1 MFNVFNQFVFNMNSL
16 FTRYLVPTFFFTLV
30 ALASFSAWAIGS
42 RFFSSEGQMYAA
54 CAIIFLGLGGLA
66 LLPGSGLPNLKSRS
80 GFCLLFALGFVAYS
94 VIWSMCWF
102 TFRDTFGEITGS
114 FFGLLA
120 IVAIIR
126 KQLGSSSTLLTAT
139 AILFLWHSLGYY
151 TGGQT
156 YQMLQGNGRFEI
168 TLPFD
173 PKTTVTLARFSWG
186 LFYGL
191 GLGFGLTC
199 LIQRSRHS

>member
-1 MFNVFNQFVFNMNSL
+1 MNSL
-16 FTRYLVPTFFFTLV
+16 FTRSLIPTLLFTFV

-66 LLPGSGLPNLKSRS
+66 LLPGSGLRDLKSRS
-80 GFCLLFALGFVAYS
+80 SFCLRFALGFVAYS
-94 VIWSMCWF
+94 VIWSASWF
-102 TFRDTFGEITGS
+102 TFRDTFGEVAGS

-120 IVAIIR
+120 IVLMLR
-126 KQLGSSSTLLTAT
+126 KQLVSSPTLLTAT
-139 AILFLWHSLGYY
+139 AIVFLWHTLGYY
-151 TGGQT
+151 TGGMT
-156 YQMLQGNGRFEI
+156 YQILQGHGRFGI

-173 PKTTVTLARFSWG
+173 PKTTVILARFSWG

-199 LIQRSRHS
+199 LLQRSRQS